1 FRAEVA
7 ALSLQAPSIPIV
19 STASGDW
26 LGAGEA
32 TSPDY
37 WARHLREPVR
47 FSAAIARVLEAG
59 TGQALLEVGPRN
71 TLVSLSRQPPS
82 LQKQKVAAV
91 ASLADAPD
99 GEHAALLA
107 AFGQLWARG
116 VALDPAAL
124 DRRQRQIGRASCRG
138 RR

>member
-71 TLVSLSRQPPS
+71 TLVSLSRQQPS
-82 LQKQKVAAV
+82 LQKLKVAPV
-91 ASLADAPD
+91 ASLADSPD
-99 GEHAALLA
+99 GEHATLLA

-124 DRRQRQIGRASCRG
+124 DRR
-138 RR
+138 RRRLRVRLPTY